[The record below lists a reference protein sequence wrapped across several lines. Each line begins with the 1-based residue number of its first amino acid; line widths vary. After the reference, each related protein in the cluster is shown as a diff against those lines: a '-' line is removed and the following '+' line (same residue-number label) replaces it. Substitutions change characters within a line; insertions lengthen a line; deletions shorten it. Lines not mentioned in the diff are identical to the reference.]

1 MPARATPSRP
11 VIPAEPVPDPAER
24 ARRLCAVLTRLV
36 DAEPLGFADLRGGPV
51 DARTWEG
58 SLVPPGMRDCRIEG
72 SGHPVASYV
81 CRGFPMA
88 GDPVAGDGDAAAG
101 LLLPAYRDTAA
112 AVESCLGQAAWYP
125 RDWRRGDE
133 FLFGAGE
140 RQIVWQ
146 DLAARPRS
154 SVALKIEEDIGLRA
168 YYVRLAVGSIP

>member
-1 MPARATPSRP
+1 M
-11 VIPAEPVPDPAER
+11 EPMPDPAER

-36 DAEPLGFADLRGGPV
+36 DAEPLGFAGLRGGPV
-51 DARTWEG
+51 DGRTWEAT
-58 SLVPPGMRDCRIEG
+58 LVPPGMRDCRVEG

-81 CRGFPMA
+81 CRGFP
-88 GDPVAGDGDAAAG
+88 VAGDGDRAAG
-101 LLLPAYRDTAA
+101 LLLGPYRDTAA
-112 AVESCLGQAAWYP
+112 DVDACLGQTIWYP

-146 DLAARPRS
+146 DLAARPRA

-168 YYVRLAVGSIP
+168 YFVRLAVGSIP